1 MHKLILMKIPY
12 FKPLIMKNSFFKI
25 ENIIEMDVDS
35 EGWDII
41 VEYLYLKYEKDDIKQ
56 SDEDFV
62 MKYRE
67 DKVAIALLVL
77 NELGDTKYYK
87 KLGCWL
93 NYNKLDI
100 SVLNELHNLQHIKNY
115 ILMAVGINYSIV
127 DIYKYPYLYKDIV
140 KKINSTISNKQD
152 ENDINNKCYE
162 A

>member
-77 NELGDTKYYK
+77 KY
-87 KLGCWL
+87 GIFI
-93 NYNKLDI
+93 NI
-100 SVLNELHNLQHIKNY
+100 SLCIP
-115 ILMAVGINYSIV
+115 YSF
-127 DIYKYPYLYKDIV
+127 IYYCNICIYLYFH
-140 KKINSTISNKQD
+140 
-152 ENDINNKCYE
+152 
-162 A
+162 